1 MQSHGEGLLS
11 PGETG
16 SGPVSLEHGLK
27 GLGEEMSGEARGGP
41 DCERHYPIG
50 HWHE

>member
-1 MQSHGEGLLS
+1 MQSHEEGLLS

-27 GLGEEMSGEARGGP
+27 GLGEEISGEARGGP